1 LINELPMR
9 RVAVLVVAV
18 VKSKRLRNYGKL
30 LAVFSPSDELEASHH
45 QRQLEKVSLVAGLS
59 KGIDPHNYRACV
71 EGQHQAEI
79 EALLGTSEQ
88 ERRNPRPESLK

>member
-9 RVAVLVVAV
+9 RAAVLVVAV

-45 QRQLEKVSLVAGLS
+45 QRQLEKS
-59 KGIDPHNYRACV
+59 PW
-71 EGQHQAEI
+71 
-79 EALLGTSEQ
+79 
-88 ERRNPRPESLK
+88 